1 MNRWAMWVGGL
12 AVMAVVMGGIYPRHR
27 NEMVRKNE
35 QMKQTW
41 SDVDVQ
47 LQRRADLIPNLVSAV
62 KGYAQHEK
70 TVFDNVAAARAALLN
85 ARTPVECMAANAD
98 IDGGLGRLLAISEN
112 YPQLKA
118 DENFL
123 ALQDELEGTENR
135 IAVARRRYNLSLQD
149 YNAYIGRFPN
159 NLVARWSG
167 FQRNSAYFSASPDA
181 VQAPRVNFQ
190 FPPGKEVAPSAK
202 PHAGI
207 SREASIYNPPAGRRL
222 IGLSPAPASV
232 RRRASLSRQL
242 SFSLD
247 TGVRGEYSATSLIP
261 ASQSLKSYSFL

>member
-12 AVMAVVMGGIYPRHR
+12 AVLAVVMGGIYLRYR

-41 SDVDVQ
+41 SEVDVQ
-47 LQRRADLIPNLVSAV
+47 LQRRADLIPNLVSVV

-70 TVFDNVAAARAALLN
+70 TVFDNVAAARATLLN
-85 ARTPVECMAANAD
+85 ARTPAERMAANAD

-118 DENFL
+118 NENFL

-159 NLVARWSG
+159 NLVARWSD
-167 FQRNSAYFSASPDA
+167 FQRNSAYFGAPPDA
-181 VQAPRVNFQ
+181 GPGAPR
-190 FPPGKEVAPSAK
+190 S
-202 PHAGI
+202 
-207 SREASIYNPPAGRRL
+207 
-222 IGLSPAPASV
+222 
-232 RRRASLSRQL
+232 
-242 SFSLD
+242 
-247 TGVRGEYSATSLIP
+247 
-261 ASQSLKSYSFL
+261 